1 MIDGKFIQ
9 STSKFCLLHLV
20 SHVWSIYKLVFPLL
34 LPLLVAYRAHN
45 YWYISDLIPDW
56 IRYIWSALAPSA
68 SPLPVDLRLS
78 TLPSLICHW
87 WAERS
92 QWSNEGGTAEGNNN
106 CHRRSE
112 WWPFSSSISSSLQQA
127 ALCCCR
133 LTERCGE
140 NSFDVGHRGR
150 PALCAHKE
158 NSRNHAPDIPITPWQ
173 AAGSVR
179 I

>member
-1 MIDGKFIQ
+1 MQTRSDFN
-9 STSKFCLLHLV
+9 SKN
-20 SHVWSIYKLVFPLL
+20 
-34 LPLLVAYRAHN
+34 RAHP
-45 YWYISDLIPDW
+45 SCELAVQSVFS
-56 IRYIWSALAPSA
+56 WSMIFYRFHDQSAPELSV

-106 CHRRSE
+106 CHRWSE

-133 LTERCGE
+133 LAEWCRE
-140 NSFDVGHRGR
+140 NSFDVRHRVPTG
-150 PALCAHKE
+150 LGAHKE
-158 NSRNHAPDIPITPWQ
+158 NLLNHAPDFLIKLRYTP
-173 AAGSVR
+173 V
-179 I
+179 

>member
-1 MIDGKFIQ
+1 MSLKTYLTGQNARDRRFIQ

-20 SHVWSIYKLVFPLL
+20 SHVWIICKLVFSLL
-34 LPLLVAYRAHN
+34 LSPLVAYRAHN
-45 YWYISDLIPDW
+45 HWYLSDLIPDW
-56 IRYIWSALAPSA
+56 FRYIWSALELSVF
-68 SPLPVDLRLS
+68 PLPVDLRLS

-106 CHRRSE
+106 CHRWSE

-133 LTERCGE
+133 LTEWWNVEGPTSKPLIRIGCIVTG
-140 NSFDVGHRGR
+140 
-150 PALCAHKE
+150 
-158 NSRNHAPDIPITPWQ
+158 PI
-173 AAGSVR
+173 R
-179 I
+179 RKRR